1 MNFGLLINEVKGG
14 KMYNKKALSDVVT
27 IVLIILLALAAVGI
41 IWSFIRPTIERSGTG
56 IDLAAECFKTEVA
69 PTSCVNT
76 TLTTATV
83 TVQLKKGEPSNVIA
97 VLEFTDG
104 STLVNQ
110 TTKPNILETKPLT
123 FTWTG
128 NRIVKS
134 AKAAAVISSTEGESA
149 TCDPSPIVIECVS
162 A

>member
-56 IDLAAECFKTEVA
+56 IDLAAECFKTDVA
-69 PTSCVNT
+69 PTTCRNNS
-76 TLTTATV
+76 LTTATIN
-83 TVQLKKGEPSNVIA
+83 VQLKKGNPSEVIA
-97 VLEFTDG
+97 ILEFTDG
-104 STLVNQ
+104 STLINR
-110 TTKPNILETKPLT
+110 TSSINILETKALT
-123 FTWTG
+123 FAWT
-128 NRIVKS
+128 NKIVKS
-134 AKAAAVISSTEGESA
+134 AKAAAVITSTEGESA
-149 TCDPSPIVIECVS
+149 TCDPSPVVIECSS